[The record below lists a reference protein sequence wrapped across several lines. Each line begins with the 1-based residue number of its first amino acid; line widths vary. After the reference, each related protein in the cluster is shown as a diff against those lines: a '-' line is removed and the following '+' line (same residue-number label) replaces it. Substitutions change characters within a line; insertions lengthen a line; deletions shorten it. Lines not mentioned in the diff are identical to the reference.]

1 VAQEP
6 ITLSGKV
13 TTATGAPIGEA
24 EVVVPSLGLGA
35 TTRDDGRYAIVIP
48 GARATVGQT
57 ISVLARRLGYKPVTQ
72 QITLAPG
79 IVEHDFA
86 LAPNPLQLGEIVVT
100 GAGTT
105 SEAEKLGNVRN
116 SVSADAIQRSQEA
129 NVVNAIAAKA
139 PNVEV
144 TSSGGEPGASAY
156 IRIRGARTL
165 TGTSQPLFVVDGVP
179 VDNSSVSTGS
189 WDPQDGSGPSDGTT
203 QQNRAVDINPN
214 DIESVEIL
222 KGAAAGAI
230 YGARAAQGVIL
241 ITTKSGH
248 AGPTRFSL
256 RSTASTDRP
265 SRPLP
270 VGDGYAQGSGGIAPR
285 RATATIRAAVFAAA
299 AGVRRSSPG
308 IRCLTTRT
316 RATRPVTSSKTR

>member
-1 VAQEP
+1 MRVRCRRFVLVLFAALCAAPLRLGAQQPVTLTGRVTSEAGVALGAVE
-6 ITLSGKV
+6 V
-13 TTATGAPIGEA
+13 TIPAM
-24 EVVVPSLGLGA
+24 GLG
-35 TTRDDGRYAIVIP
+35 TLTRDDGRYAFLVP
-48 GARATVGQT
+48 GARVSGQT
-57 ISVLARRLGYKPVTQ
+57 VTLSARRLGYKAQ
-72 QITLAPG
+72 SAQITLAAG
-79 IVEHDFA
+79 GVTHDFS

-116 SVSADAIQRSQEA
+116 SISADAIQRSQEA
-129 NVVNAIAAKA
+129 NLVNAIAAKA

-144 TSSGGEPGASAY
+144 SSSGGEPGASAY

-189 WDPQDGSGPSDGTT
+189 SDVQEVSGPSDGTT
-203 QQNRAVDINPN
+203 QQNRAVDLNPN

-256 RSTASTDRP
+256 RITASTDRP
-265 SRPLP
+265 SRYYPLE
-270 VGDGYAQGSGGIAPR
+270 
-285 RATATIRAAVFAAA
+285 T
-299 AGVRRSSPG
+299 
-308 IRCLTTRT
+308 
-316 RATRPVTSSKTR
+316 